1 LASGKEEMMRR
12 VLSQV
17 MIIAA
22 AGFMGSAGS
31 SAAVAQTII
40 EEWAQVKPEPAP
52 QLKPVTIDTKTN
64 VLIVMDLV
72 KGSCNNQRRPRC
84 VASIPAIAKLMNDA
98 RSKGL
103 TIIHTVAGTG
113 TAADILPEVAP
124 KNGEQLLTGTNPDK
138 FQKTDLE
145 KILKD
150 KNFTTAIM
158 VGTAAHGAV
167 LYTASE
173 AALRGIKV
181 VVPVDGSTA
190 ENQFAEQAVTW
201 ILGNAPQ
208 VSAQVTLTKFD
219 MMKF

>member
-1 LASGKEEMMRR
+1 MRR

-17 MIIAA
+17 MIVVAA
-22 AGFMGSAGS
+22 SLLGNFIPTAVSAE
-31 SAAVAQTII
+31 TII
-40 EEWAQVKPEPAP
+40 DQWASVKPEPAP

-64 VLIVMDLV
+64 ALIVMDLV

-84 VASIPAIAKLMNDA
+84 VASIPAVAKLINDA
-98 RSKGL
+98 RAKGL
-103 TIIHTVAGTG
+103 TIIHTVAGSG

-124 KNGEQLLTGTNPDK
+124 KNGEQILTGTNPDK

-150 KNFTTAIM
+150 KGFTTTIM

-181 VVPVDGSTA
+181 VVPVDGSTS
-190 ENQFAEQAVTW
+190 ENLFAEQAVTW
-201 ILGNAPQ
+201 ILANAPG
-208 VSAQVTLTKFD
+208 VSANVTLTKFD

>member
-1 LASGKEEMMRR
+1 MRR

-22 AGFMGSAGS
+22 AGLAGNLIATSAG
-31 SAAVAQTII
+31 AQTII
-40 EEWAQVKPEPAP
+40 DEWANVKPEPAP
-52 QLKPVTIDTKTN
+52 VLKPVTIDSKTTT
-64 VLIVMDLV
+64 LLVMDLV

-84 VASIPAIAKLMNDA
+84 VASIPAIAKVMNEA
-98 RSKGL
+98 RAKGV
-103 TIIHTVAGTG
+103 TIIHTVAGTA

-124 KNGEQLLTGTNPDK
+124 KDGEQLLTGTNPDK

-150 KNFTTAIM
+150 KGFTTVIT

-181 VVPVDGSTA
+181 IVPVDGSTS
-190 ENQFAEQAVTW
+190 ENLFAEQAVTW
-201 ILGNAPQ
+201 ILGNAPT